1 MKKNFMKSA
10 MLLMALGT
18 AFVSC
23 QDDVVDELIL
33 GTGEDGAKEVT
44 INRIG
49 GIIELPIVTNTEWK
63 ASLPTDCDWVG
74 LSDSIGTGNHLL
86 KIFVD
91 YNDPRFAEERRVD
104 LMVTAGDQTKSIR
117 VRQYVGITDGE
128 NAAYINDSIGF
139 NDLYLTRGLGLGVNI
154 APTSETDL
162 LKYPLFNK
170 STLDELAKKD
180 AKYKNVITETSDPQ
194 LIGNVGVKDTLE
206 KRPQKLNIEATINV
220 AYGLFKLDI
229 HGSYKM
235 GKFTDANNYKFDVAY
250 DVPRV
255 MATAD
260 GPTLE
265 ALADDTP
272 NANYAFTPGFVK
284 ARQTVITSLDK
295 AELSDDELDKL
306 ASGDKSAWN
315 ASKLRSVRNAL
326 TKLND
331 NYGAFYVSRTKLG
344 GSCTMHI
351 ECDTTA
357 LMDTTIVNG
366 DIAASFKNGMLDVSA
381 DVKAEYS
388 NIASV
393 VLRKGAYAFSIRG
406 GSAQSNQDLTLALN
420 VDKSQINVG
429 GINKEL
435 ANWIGTVPTELTS
448 NEALQN
454 MAVIEMGYMPIWSL
468 FPTEYFDIVRAW
480 FIMKYEG
487 KNTIIDLNDFKD
499 F

>member
-1 MKKNFMKSA
+1 MKKNYFT
-10 MLLMALGT
+10 LMAAVAVMGFT
-18 AFVSC
+18 AC
-23 QDDVVDELIL
+23 QDDIEDITLQL
-33 GTGEDGAKEVT
+33 GEEGTKEVN

-49 GIIELPIVTNTEWK
+49 GIIEVPITTNGEWK
-63 ASLPTDCDWVG
+63 ASLPGDCDWLG
-74 LSDSIGTGNHLL
+74 LGDSIGSGNHMLEV
-86 KIFVD
+86 FVD
-91 YNDPRFAEERRVD
+91 YNDPRFAEERRAD
-104 LMVTAGDQTKSIR
+104 LTVTAGDQTRTIR

-139 NDLYLTRGLGLGVNI
+139 NDLYLTRGLGFGVNI
-154 APTSETDL
+154 APESEIDL
-162 LKYPLFNK
+162 LKYPLFSK
-170 STLDELAKKD
+170 CTLDELAKKD

-229 HGSYKM
+229 YGKYKM

-265 ALADDTP
+265 VLADDKDYS
-272 NANYAFTPGFVK
+272 NYAFTPGFVT
-284 ARQTVITSLDK
+284 ARKNVITSLDK
-295 AELSDDELDKL
+295 AKLSDDELDKL

-366 DIAASFKNGMLDVSA
+366 QITASFKNGMLDVSA

-406 GSAQSNQDLTLALN
+406 GSAQSNQNLTLALN

-454 MAVIEMGYMPIWSL
+454 MAVIDMGYMPIWSL
-468 FPTEYFDIVRAW
+468 FPIEYFDIVRAW